1 LKLTCPTFTNGQ
13 VSTIRL
19 EVDTARVTQEQGA
32 CLGAP
37 TSLVF
42 RFRSSSS
49 QPYASSC
56 SIPYPGSGSGSSV
69 SDPTTAGAALGA
81 TTCGMV
87 SSSGNINTYELKV
100 LGVDTLIG
108 GDFNYQICVG
118 NPALTNNGLTCSYT
132 LASKFDFFC
141 IHIICIITSLSISRP
156 THVQRFLC

>member
-13 VSTIRL
+13 VSTIQL
-19 EVDTARVTQEQGA
+19 EVDTARVTAEQAA
-32 CLGAP
+32 CSSP
-37 TSLVF
+37 PSNLVF
-42 RFRSSSS
+42 NFRGSSS
-49 QPYASSC
+49 QSYALSC
-56 SIPYPGSGSGSSV
+56 STAYSGSGASV
-69 SDPTTAGAALGA
+69 PDPTTPGAASGA
-81 TTCGMV
+81 TTCGLV

-108 GDFNYQICVG
+108 GDFTYQICIG
-118 NPALTNNGLTCSYT
+118 TPALTNNGRTCSYT